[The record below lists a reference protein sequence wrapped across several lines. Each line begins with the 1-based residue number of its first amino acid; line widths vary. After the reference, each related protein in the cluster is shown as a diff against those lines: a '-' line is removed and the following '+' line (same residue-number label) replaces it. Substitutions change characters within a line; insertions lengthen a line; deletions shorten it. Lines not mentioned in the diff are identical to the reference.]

1 MFQDLFLFFIFLFLV
16 LTPVQD
22 VRESRRSGV
31 KGHRVMK
38 TLKLK

>member
-1 MFQDLFLFFIFLFLV
+1 V
-16 LTPVQD
+16 LTPVQNM
-22 VRESRRSGV
+22 RESCRSGV